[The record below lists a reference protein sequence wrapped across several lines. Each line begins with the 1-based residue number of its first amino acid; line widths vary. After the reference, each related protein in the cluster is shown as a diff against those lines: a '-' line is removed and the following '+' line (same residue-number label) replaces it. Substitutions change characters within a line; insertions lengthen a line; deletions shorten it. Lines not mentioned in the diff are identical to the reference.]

1 MRTRASTS
9 PRFAPRL
16 VGMGG
21 LLLAASFWWV
31 AAPSFPL

>member
-1 MRTRASTS
+1 MRTLASTS

-21 LLLAASFWWV
+21 LLLTASIWLV
-31 AAPSFPL
+31 TAPSFPL